1 MCIVIFNLRFIPL
14 TNCGLKDTRLFY
26 ICMLYIDL
34 YYRNTIVLVYDWCRD
49 KRTPF
54 ICNNKG
60 TVRKSSVDELEIF
73 KAQEIN
79 VILGRPYK
87 M

>member
-1 MCIVIFNLRFIPL
+1 
-14 TNCGLKDTRLFY
+14 
-26 ICMLYIDL
+26 MLYIDL

-87 M
+87 CEEQTFVFDEEILNRNQPKF